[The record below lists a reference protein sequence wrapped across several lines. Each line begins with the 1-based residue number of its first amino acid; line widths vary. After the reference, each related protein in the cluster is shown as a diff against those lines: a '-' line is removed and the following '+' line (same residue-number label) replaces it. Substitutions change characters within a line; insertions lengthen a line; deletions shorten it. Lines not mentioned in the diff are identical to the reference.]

1 MTTNMMLSLNT
12 LPVELLYRIFDSLDA
27 ETILFSIQYV
37 CKRFHLI
44 IINYNRY
51 KLNFKTIFKH
61 SFHQLCR
68 ITDPK
73 NIISLILSDDNQTPG
88 QIELFL
94 SLYRIEEYIR
104 LQSVTLMAIEEFY
117 LNIILKHLSSN
128 CSLTSLVIHCEL
140 NSVLSTETLLFL
152 SLTIGKNSLR
162 KLDLNL
168 GYTNI
173 DKFEWPLDCSIQYLR
188 LSNRIRFDKFCMIL
202 HCLPSI
208 KTMILRDCLINDIKE
223 INNLISNNILYRQL
237 TSLTFEDCD
246 LKMTIIES
254 LLSLTPSLIHLIIIG
269 NSDDLFDGARWE
281 KFIQTKL
288 LDLNKFQFAFQSNM
302 NISHDPTGLESLLMP
317 FQTPFWLETK
327 QWLVTALCIQSSQ
340 FINLYTTQDCVSKI
354 NFHAQAN
361 KIIRSTA
368 PTIIEDKLTMD
379 NVREISLDL
388 MEMQVDMIEKVD
400 IKINCIKFFL
410 AFSS

>member
-1 MTTNMMLSLNT
+1 
-12 LPVELLYRIFDSLDA
+12 
-27 ETILFSIQYV
+27 
-37 CKRFHLI
+37 
-44 IINYNRY
+44 
-51 KLNFKTIFKH
+51 
-61 SFHQLCR
+61 
-68 ITDPK
+68 
-73 NIISLILSDDNQTPG
+73 
-88 QIELFL
+88 
-94 SLYRIEEYIR
+94 
-104 LQSVTLMAIEEFY
+104 
-117 LNIILKHLSSN
+117 
-128 CSLTSLVIHCEL
+128 
-140 NSVLSTETLLFL
+140 
-152 SLTIGKNSLR
+152 
-162 KLDLNL
+162 
-168 GYTNI
+168 
-173 DKFEWPLDCSIQYLR
+173 
-188 LSNRIRFDKFCMIL
+188 
-202 HCLPSI
+202 
-208 KTMILRDCLINDIKE
+208 MILRDCLINDIKE

-388 MEMQVDMIEKVD
+388 MEMQVDMIEKKEKSTRCLFNGLTKLTLQLHDHWPDDSLKLLTSFIDLSTITELVLD
-400 IKINCIKFFL
+400 VNFTQNDSFNTTAGIVTLLEQTSNIRSLIIFTRTVYLQTIFSIVSCRVKHLQTPVNTVEDVKMILKRFDHLFSVTFKFLENSLVSIAEIIEWLVSKDRDFTYQSTQCSLSLWLGTRKELFL
-410 AFSS
+410 N